1 MSLPTKD
8 VERLRLLLH
17 VNDVPPAAQTRII
30 NGILAKTPAARADA
44 RWDHIITPPRL
55 IIRTL
60 VNTRPKWRPSRA
72 DTYGAY
78 LALVQRTLDLIVID
92 ADVYP
97 TPEAAAA
104 VARTTNVARE
114 RENKRPMGTKD
125 GAWHTWIP
133 EHIRHATTLAFE
145 AMYTS
150 PEERALPAGRQVH
163 PFMTMTQRAAMREK
177 WEGLLKQL
185 EVHNPDA
192 AADPDDFAAL
202 DPLQKMQCRAA
213 YAAQKTIK
221 ARLRTLAY
229 DVPPPVHWVQVLDPD
244 TRARLR
250 EAEKSL

>member
-17 VNDVPPAAQTRII
+17 VNDVPPHAQTRII

-44 RWDHIITPPRL
+44 RWEHLITPPRL

-60 VNTRPKWRPSRA
+60 VNTRKHWRPSRTP
-72 DTYGAY
+72 TYEAY
-78 LALVQRTLDLIVID
+78 LTLVRRTLDLIIVD

-104 VARTTNVARE
+104 KARE
-114 RENKRPMGTKD
+114 TNADRERAGKRPMGTKD
-125 GAWHTWIP
+125 GAWYTWVP

-150 PEERALPAGRQVH
+150 PEERALPVGRQVQ
-163 PFMTMTQRAAMREK
+163 PFMTLPQRAAMRDK

-192 AADPDDFAAL
+192 AKDPDEFAAL
-202 DPLQKMQCRAA
+202 APLEQMHCRAA
-213 YAAQKTIK
+213 HAAKKTIK
-221 ARLRTLAY
+221 ERMRTLAY

-250 EAEKSL
+250 EAEKNL